1 MIKKIDFPTDT
12 DHISLPNSAEKI
24 KQQKINEE
32 EIFLKTELKKN
43 ERDMKTLENLIDET
57 KRDLLRSF
65 TEPDSDV
72 VVHDIINVN
81 DWRNKTKNKLD
92 LDIQQ
97 DYKESASEMIKAN
110 NADLLQQMITNNENE
125 ELLFSQKVNEQKKC
139 KNEELAEK
147 IQSSLD
153 LFLRNYDNSE
163 DDKIK
168 ADFEQRKS
176 KRLIELRKKYKK
188 PYQFNLHGKT
198 KVKIKVT
205 IFLKNLSKM
214 RKVYFMH

>member
-1 MIKKIDFPTDT
+1 MINKIDFPTDT

-43 ERDMKTLENLIDET
+43 ERDMKALENLIDET

-125 ELLFSQKVNEQKKC
+125 ELLFSQKVNEQKK
-139 KNEELAEK
+139 
-147 IQSSLD
+147 
-153 LFLRNYDNSE
+153 
-163 DDKIK
+163 
-168 ADFEQRKS
+168 
-176 KRLIELRKKYKK
+176 
-188 PYQFNLHGKT
+188 
-198 KVKIKVT
+198 
-205 IFLKNLSKM
+205 M
-214 RKVYFMH
+214 